1 MSLENFV
8 PEVIFMDS
16 LEPSIKFLA
25 EGENS
30 SSQND
35 YSSKENFSNLNFQV
49 KHSLDGLPLNVTAK
63 EQNAN
68 FNSFQEQLSEN
79 SYFKDQSS
87 QGIEKNVGENSQ
99 NSALDEANSYTGHS
113 NFKLEWDSESGAL
126 YIVIPSVDSLDHWMM
141 LFLQP
146 LGITCDSLSIDNC
159 CLKRN
164 CDFRIRLDDERLL
177 LYPDLLKDI
186 SDFINI
192 QLMNWQ
198 YYKESVILRGSEM
211 VCSENDENSK
221 NSTEMDDHVNNV
233 CYNYWKFPDFNV
245 SVNYHSQVENSIS
258 HLRDENLSKYYDKEN
273 HSQSINGFDK
283 SAQSSITKYDTEKV
297 YRRCILVPEL
307 CPKGDDSSVQS
318 NTLSCLTTNISDLN
332 ALTTDSGVLQVL
344 TSENS
349 SHEENYFA
357 LNSSKSIGSNEKEYF
372 PIEAWSIKNE

>member
-16 LEPSIKFLA
+16 LEPSIKFLT
-25 EGENS
+25 EVENS

-35 YSSKENFSNLNFQV
+35 YSSKENFSNLNCQV
-49 KHSLDGLPLNVTAK
+49 KHSSDSLSLNMTVK
-63 EQNAN
+63 EENTN
-68 FNSFQEQLSEN
+68 LNSFQQPLN
-79 SYFKDQSS
+79 GDSYFKDQYS
-87 QGIEKNVGENSQ
+87 QGIEQNVGENSK
-99 NSALDEANSYTGHS
+99 NSVIDEADVYTGHS
-113 NFKLEWDSESGAL
+113 NFKLEWDCENGAL

-159 CLKRN
+159 CLKRS

-192 QLMNWQ
+192 QCMNWQ
-198 YYKESVILRGSEM
+198 YYKESIILRGSE
-211 VCSENDENSK
+211 VTYSESNENIKNHTIMNDHTN
-221 NSTEMDDHVNNV
+221 HI
-233 CYNYWKFPDFNV
+233 CYNYWKFPDINV
-245 SVNYHSQVENSIS
+245 FVNNHSQMDNNID
-258 HLRDENLSKYYDKEN
+258 HLRSENFSKYYDKEN
-273 HSQSINGFDK
+273 YSQSINGFDRNVE
-283 SAQSSITKYDTEKV
+283 SSMAKYGTEV

-307 CPKGDDSSVQS
+307 CPKGDDSLVQS
-318 NTLSCLTTNISDLN
+318 NTLSCLTTNISDSN
-332 ALTTDSGVLQVL
+332 VLTTDSGLLQVL

-357 LNSSKSIGSNEKEYF
+357 LNSSKSMGVNEEYF
-372 PIEAWSIKNE
+372 PIETWLIKSE